1 MKQEKIK
8 HKVVF
13 LIGNGFD
20 INVLNALNQPKT
32 TSYCHFYEFIKD
44 THPECDN
51 MLLREMDRKKINN
64 EENWA
69 DFEALIDEL
78 PNKSEI
84 DESLNEFQDYFSEFL
99 NDIITPYFLRYLDTY
114 AKELNFFNN
123 SIQRFLVD
131 IQEDIKKCSLA
142 KQFDHGQVLDIKF
155 LNFNYTSLLDNLVYI
170 EKKAIRII
178 DTKSGNNFKFNVNP
192 NLYHEVHRNSTEK
205 WCKLKTEVIHPHGVQ
220 QIPRSI
226 LFGGGKISGEAYA
239 TLSKP
244 LVARYEE
251 NFRSVIEDA
260 KLYVIYGMSISKT
273 DLWWWQQIA
282 RNISNGDS
290 QLVIYNF
297 LDKKSEYEKQYGKFE
312 PVREQNIVIEKF
324 LNAVGEIGYENGG
337 VSNKRNLKV
346 DYYNIGNREEIE
358 KNIFVVSYFSDE
370 IQPRLFSMKT
380 PE

>member
-20 INVLNALNQPKT
+20 INVLNSLNQPKT
-32 TSYCHFYEFIKD
+32 TSYRQFYEFIKD

-51 MLLREMDRKKINN
+51 ILLREMDRKKNN

-78 PNKSEI
+78 PNKSGV

-99 NDIITPYFLRYLDTY
+99 NDIVTPSFLRYLDTY
-114 AKELNFFNN
+114 AKEHNFFKN

-131 IQEDIKKCSLA
+131 IKEDIKKCSLA

-192 NLYHEVHRNSTEK
+192 NLYHGVHWNSTEK
-205 WCKLKTEVIHPHGVQ
+205 WCKLQTGVIHPHGVQ

-239 TLSKP
+239 SLSKP

-251 NFRSVIEDA
+251 NFKSVIEDA
-260 KLYVIYGMSISKT
+260 KLYVIYGMSISET

-282 RNISNGDS
+282 RNISDKAS

-297 LDKKSEYEKQYGKFE
+297 LGKKSEYEKQYGKFD
-312 PVREQNIVIEKF
+312 PVREQNRVIEKF
-324 LNAVGEIGYENGG
+324 LNTVGETRYEIGG

-346 DYYNIGNREEIE
+346 FHYNIGNREEIKE
-358 KNIFVVSYFSDE
+358 NIFVVSYFSDG